1 MAKVDSDIVFHTKMA
16 LVDAGKL
23 NPAAYN
29 PRKITSAKLEAL
41 KASIREN
48 GFVEPIVIQRSRMA
62 IVGGH
67 QRYRALREMS
77 EERGVSFKLLSV
89 PCIVLDLTDRQAMLL
104 NIALNNT
111 SGEFDDEMLRVL
123 VKRVERDQEITAS
136 EALSTG
142 FTQRQIEALI
152 APVKVSE
159 DGDNLPFASSVT
171 LSLAFDSV
179 SERDAV
185 KGLLAEL
192 AVGASK
198 KTGTIV
204 RELLEARAS
213 SNRKKAQ
220 I

>member
-1 MAKVDSDIVFHTKMA
+1 
-16 LVDAGKL
+16 
-23 NPAAYN
+23 
-29 PRKITSAKLEAL
+29 
-41 KASIREN
+41 
-48 GFVEPIVIQRSRMA
+48 
-62 IVGGH
+62 
-67 QRYRALREMS
+67 
-77 EERGVSFKLLSV
+77 
-89 PCIVLDLTDRQAMLL
+89 L